1 MVNQNSGKVHVKAVW
16 LPQTVICPEEFL
28 SDADSGFPEPVPIS
42 RCNVHFWKH
51 KQRRFLGHQSVKHY
65 LKSLAAKL
73 ALPLHLIETE
83 GLRFNLLE
91 IFFLTVRRL
100 GRTISIFT
108 ASSTWMDSVSLL
120 MQVVWPS
127 SSEKLLPVKVDDSV
141 HTGTDTALAQ

>member
-1 MVNQNSGKVHVKAVW
+1 MLKAVW
-16 LPQTVICPEEFL
+16 LPHTVICPEEFL

-73 ALPLHLIETE
+73 ALTLHLIEIE
-83 GLRFNLLE
+83 GLRFIFLE

-108 ASSTWMDSVSLL
+108 ASSTWMDRVPLL

-141 HTGTDTALAQ
+141 HTGTDTGTDTALAQ

>member
-83 GLRFNLLE
+83 GLRF
-91 IFFLTVRRL
+91 IFGRNILFDRETLGSHHFYLYCIIDLDGPRLAADASCLTFQFRK
-100 GRTISIFT
+100 
-108 ASSTWMDSVSLL
+108 
-120 MQVVWPS
+120 VVACKS
-127 SSEKLLPVKVDDSV
+127 
-141 HTGTDTALAQ
+141 